1 MNRPTGYFNVARYL
15 QSTSAARF
23 VEFKHGGFFCGYEEV
38 TGKKFIINLLTL
50 HFARVT
56 REGNRIVSVSEAG
69 SLWGRSPND
78 LRSVCENVAPAGS
91 LSNGWVDAGA
101 EQALI
106 LGLEDYE
113 TGERDTDARRREHGH
128 LVGSGVAEVTFR
140 CGLAR
145 AGRRRYLRGTCEC
158 RCGRRSGYLDGIVVK
173 LIALKQAGPTGYPI
187 TVPEFSLVDHGGR
200 PLDVDI
206 PF

>member
-113 TGERDTDARRREHGH
+113 TGAITS
-128 LVGSGVAEVTFR
+128 LVVQDPDG
-140 CGLAR
+140 R
-145 AGRRRYLRGTCEC
+145 AAIGRLCNL
-158 RCGRRSGYLDGIVVK
+158 CGRRSGYLDGIVVK

-200 PLDVDI
+200 PVDDDI